1 MSSDLLPWG
10 IESEYIYSVTNP
22 GYMKDN
28 FEIQLLTWHKPGAG
42 QIENVHNLEPKK
54 WKDVE
59 VITIDIATDKKQ
71 ISTNDYKEHED
82 PRYA

>member
-1 MSSDLLPWG
+1 
-10 IESEYIYSVTNP
+10 
-22 GYMKDN
+22 MKDN

-71 ISTNDYKEHED
+71 ISANDYKEHED
-82 PRYA
+82 PRLVSHRPDLRPF